1 MSECVDSL
9 ILCALDV
16 FSVSA
21 MTGRLRILV
30 LGRPETDKN
39 TLADMIM
46 SEVGF
51 SSKSQLQHGKTIK
64 DALEMCRPG
73 PHMILWVAPLENNNK
88 DIEAF
93 EELYRFLGSIAS
105 KYIMMVFTSKGH
117 PTESVKNATRKYA
130 GIKNNHVLDI
140 SADLHVQVEE
150 LVSKLRKTVDQN
162 HKDNWPYYHKK
173 PRKIKH
179 KKKKD
184 SCRFSYDVL
193 ENSELT

>member
-1 MSECVDSL
+1 MHECVDSL

-21 MTGRLRILV
+21 VTGRLRILV

-64 DALEMCRPG
+64 DALEMCSPG
-73 PHMILWVAPLENNNK
+73 PHMILWVAPLGNNKK

-93 EELYRFLGSIAS
+93 KKIYRFLGSTAS
-105 KYIMMVFTSKGH
+105 KYIMIVFTSEGR
-117 PTESVKNATRKYA
+117 PTESIKNATRKYA

-140 SADLHVQVEE
+140 SADLHVQVKE
-150 LVSKLRKTVDQN
+150 LVSKLRKTRQEN
-162 HKDNWPYYHKK
+162 RPYYDKK
-173 PRKIKH
+173 PRTRKLRTHIKAS
-179 KKKKD
+179 K
-184 SCRFSYDVL
+184 RTL
-193 ENSELT
+193 